1 MADWQSTAQKFLT
14 RLLLG
19 FALIS
24 IGFAAGKHA
33 AKSSGNPQE
42 PQGPSGAGV
51 HDRGST
57 VAVYYMHATFRC
69 VTCNTIEKMTRELL
83 DSEFAQELK
92 AGMVR
97 MEEVDFQ
104 ENGVLARHY
113 GVVASCVV
121 VAQVRDGEEVAYQ
134 RLDEVWTLMKDPP
147 AFNRYV
153 GDAIR
158 GYLTVEETQP

>member
-1 MADWQSTAQKFLT
+1 MADWQPTVQKVLT

-33 AKSSGNPQE
+33 AKSTGDRQLPE
-42 PQGPSGAGV
+42 GPSGADVPG
-51 HDRGST
+51 RGLT
-57 VAVYYMHATFRC
+57 VMVTYMHATFRC
-69 VTCNTIEKMTRELL
+69 VTCNTIERLTRELL
-83 DSEFAQELK
+83 ESEFAQELK
-92 AGMVR
+92 AGTVR

-104 ENGVLARHY
+104 ENEDLAKRY
-113 GVVASCVV
+113 EVVASCVV
-121 VAQVRDGEEVAYQ
+121 VTHLRDGEEVAYQ

-153 GDAIR
+153 GGAIR
-158 GYLTVEETQP
+158 EYLTAGEAQP